1 MVPEGNTE
9 KIQPR
14 PLRSST
20 AARRENDLSS
30 DQPLAHQTLAQP
42 STQPPIAPAWH
53 TILFVGIVVVFAA
66 MSAHSQQQMVA
77 RHGRVVMYVMTIV
90 WEWLLLAYIV
100 WGARRSGVGLREIV
114 GGRWA
119 SPEDAL
125 LDLAIAVGFWI
136 AAAVLLAALSF
147 ALGLTHA
154 DQLQQARKQL
164 GELLPR
170 SRTELGLWLGLSATA
185 GFCEEIMFRGYLQKQ
200 FTAATR
206 SAWMGLLLQ
215 AVVFGIAHAY
225 QGGRRILLIGC
236 YGAMFGGLA
245 LWRKSLRPGMM
256 AHALQDSLSGVL
268 FRFMK

>member
-1 MVPEGNTE
+1 V
-9 KIQPR
+9 
-14 PLRSST
+14 L
-20 AARRENDLSS
+20 L
-30 DQPLAHQTLAQP
+30 
-42 STQPPIAPAWH
+42 
-53 TILFVGIVVVFAA
+53 VFAA
-66 MSAHSQQQMVA
+66 LSAHSQQQMVG
-77 RHGRVVMYVMTIV
+77 RHGRVAMYAVTMG
-90 WEWLLLAYIV
+90 WEWLLLGYVV
-100 WGARRSGVGLREIV
+100 WGARRKGVGLREIV

-136 AAAVLLAALSF
+136 TAALLLAGLSF

-154 DQLQQARKQL
+154 DQLQQAKKQL

-170 SRTELGLWLGLSATA
+170 SRTELELWLALSATA
-185 GFCEEIMFRGYLQKQ
+185 GFCEEVLFRGYLQKQ

-206 SAWMGLLLQ
+206 RAWMGLALQ
-215 AVVFGIAHAY
+215 AVLFGIAHAY
-225 QGGRRILLIGC
+225 QGERRIVLIGC

-256 AHALQDSLSGVL
+256 AHALQDSLSGLL